1 MPIDMSLAST
11 KAPPRKAAGTS
22 SAKGRVA
29 PVQSNT
35 ETRTLNER
43 RADGLMGLASL
54 VQGVCLMTGQYADAA
69 AVGTHFQPVAKELA
83 NIADGSD
90 AVAKPIDFLIEI
102 GPYGALVSAL
112 MPLTLQV
119 MANHNMIDA
128 SRLMGQGVVPPAVL
142 EAQMQAQVA
151 GMQMQAMVAQKQAV
165 EEAQKVRAEY
175 EQMMSA
181 DKAA

>member
-1 MPIDMSLAST
+1 
-11 KAPPRKAAGTS
+11 
-22 SAKGRVA
+22 
-29 PVQSNT
+29 
-35 ETRTLNER
+35 
-43 RADGLMGLASL
+43 
-54 VQGVCLMTGQYADAA
+54 MTGQYADAA